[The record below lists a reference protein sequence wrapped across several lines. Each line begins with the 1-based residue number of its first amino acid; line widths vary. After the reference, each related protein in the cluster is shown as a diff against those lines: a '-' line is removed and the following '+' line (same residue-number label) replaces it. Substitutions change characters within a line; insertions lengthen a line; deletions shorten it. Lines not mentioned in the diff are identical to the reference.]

1 MTENT
6 NTARIYL
13 IRHATPDWNRKDIP
27 YDIPPGPPLVE
38 QGELEAARLGEFI
51 RQTGIVK
58 LYHSPLERAKR
69 TASIGAAIAGIGIE
83 EQPAIA
89 EWRSAEGDQQ
99 IAERFLPVWERVII
113 ESAAQGPI
121 GLVTHGGPIRFML
134 EKLGL
139 PAPVMEAHR
148 KLYDHGNP
156 LPPAGA
162 WLAEKSEGSEAW
174 NFSLVFTP

>member
-51 RQTGIVK
+51 RQAGIIK

-69 TASIGAAIAGIGIE
+69 TAQISAAIAGISIE
-83 EQPAIA
+83 QELAIA
-89 EWRSAEGDQQ
+89 EWRSSEGDQQ
-99 IAERFLPVWERVII
+99 IAERFLPVWDRTVA
-113 ESAAQGPI
+113 ESATLGPI
-121 GLVTHGGPIRFML
+121 GLVSHGGPIRFML

-139 PAPVMEAHR
+139 PGPIMESHR

-162 WLAEKSEGSEAW
+162 WLAEKPEGSEVW
-174 NFSLVFTP
+174 NLTLIFIP